1 MPFFFALLWSLVEAL
16 NGIRSHIKI
25 DGEFFTLNGILPV
38 AVRISAVRKANG
50 VHTVQVRFAA
60 LFRMYD
66 RRRTKI
72 FVATETSVFRL
83 STVYTTTAKGYF
95 VIIQFSAEFVIE
107 AR

>member
-1 MPFFFALLWSLVEAL
+1 MPFFFAHFSPKVEPL
-16 NGIRSHIKI
+16 NGIRTHIKI
-25 DGEFFTLNGILPV
+25 DGGFIPLNGNLPV

-60 LFRMYD
+60 LCRMYD

-72 FVATETSVFRL
+72 FVATETSLFRL
-83 STVYTTTAKGYF
+83 STVYTTTAEGYLM
-95 VIIQFSAEFVIE
+95 IIQFSAEFIIE